1 MFAPERATENIL
13 TDLNLGLVG
22 NCQIASLIDN
32 RGTMVWT
39 CMPQF
44 DSDPVFC
51 RLMRDASEAE
61 APGFF
66 EVELVDYSRSEQ
78 EYQTNTAILDT
89 TLYDSNGGAVRITD
103 VAPRYS
109 YMGRMFTPM
118 MLMRRIVPL
127 SGSPRI
133 RIRLR
138 PARDYGASACDTT
151 HGSNHIRFLCT
162 DTTLRLTTNAALTH
176 VLEENM
182 FLLDKSLYLILGPD
196 ESIPESCADAFHT
209 HYRSTREYWQQ
220 WSRGLS
226 IPFEW
231 QDAVIRAAITL
242 KLCTFEDTGAVV
254 AALTTSIPE
263 SAHSSRNWDYRFCW
277 LRDSYFVVHALNR
290 LGATMTMERY
300 LDYIMNIAVA
310 AGEQGLKPLYG
321 ISGRSLTDEQIV
333 DSLSGYQGMPPVRR
347 GNQAFEQ
354 VQNDVYGA
362 VILSTMQYFFDS
374 RLIRSGTPAEF
385 KRLEP
390 LGEWASRKYDQ
401 PDAGLWEYRGRQ
413 RVHTFSSIMCWAAC
427 DRLAGI
433 AAKVGEADRARHWR
447 SRADEM
453 REDILERAWDP
464 EQQSFTESFGRPEM
478 DASLLTMHDLGIIDA
493 SDPRYVS
500 TVECIGKHLL
510 RDKHMFRYIAADDFG
525 EPENAFNICTFWYID
540 ALASIGRLEEARDL
554 FENMLSMRNPLGL
567 MSEDIDPANGTLWGN
582 FPQTYSMAG
591 IINAA
596 VRLSRSWEEA
606 LRSPLGNGN
615 E

>member
-1 MFAPERATENIL
+1 MA
-13 TDLNLGLVG
+13 DLNLGLVG
-22 NCQIASLIDN
+22 NCQIASLIDD

-39 CMPQF
+39 CLPQF

-51 RLMRDASEAE
+51 RLLRDESETD

-66 EVELVDYSRSEQ
+66 EVELVDYSYSEQ
-78 EYQTNTAILDT
+78 AYQTNTAILDT
-89 TLYDSNGGAVRITD
+89 TLHDSNGDALRITD
-103 VAPRYS
+103 VAPRYD
-109 YMGRMFTPM
+109 YMGRMFTPV
-118 MLMRRIVPL
+118 MLLRRIMPV

-138 PARDYGASACDTT
+138 PARDYGASACTT
-151 HGSNHIRFLCT
+151 TQGSNHIRYLAS

-176 VLEENM
+176 VLEENV
-182 FLLDKSLYLILGPD
+182 FLLDKPLYLILGPD
-196 ESIPESCADAFHT
+196 ESIPESCADAFHA
-209 HYRSTREYWQQ
+209 HYRATRNYWRQ

-263 SAHSSRNWDYRFCW
+263 AAGSGRNWDYRFCW
-277 LRDSYFVVHALNR
+277 LRDSYFVLHALNR
-290 LGATMTMERY
+290 LGATMTMQRY

-310 AGEQGLKPLYG
+310 AGDEELKPLYG
-321 ISGRSLTDEQIV
+321 ISGRSITDEQIIET
-333 DSLSGYQGMPPVRR
+333 LSGYKGMPPVRR
-347 GNQAFEQ
+347 GNEAFEQ

-362 VILSTMQYFFDS
+362 VILSVMQYFFDS
-374 RLIRSGTPAEF
+374 RLIQSGTLAEF

-390 LGEWASRKYDQ
+390 LGEWASRKYNQ

-427 DRLAGI
+427 DRLAKI
-433 AAKVGEADRARHWR
+433 AAKLGEAERAEHWAGRAAAIR
-447 SRADEM
+447 SE
-453 REDILERAWDP
+453 ILDRAWDP

-478 DASLLTMHDLGIIDA
+478 DASLLTMHDLGFIAAD
-493 SDPRYVS
+493 DPRFVS
-500 TVECIGKHLL
+500 TVECIGRHLL

-540 ALASIGRLEEARDL
+540 ALASIGRLDEAREL
-554 FENMLSMRNPLGL
+554 FENMLDLRNPLGL
-567 MSEDIDPANGTLWGN
+567 LSEDIDPVTGTLWGN

-596 VRLSRSWEEA
+596 VRLSRTWEEA
-606 LRSPLGNGN
+606 FRAPANHN